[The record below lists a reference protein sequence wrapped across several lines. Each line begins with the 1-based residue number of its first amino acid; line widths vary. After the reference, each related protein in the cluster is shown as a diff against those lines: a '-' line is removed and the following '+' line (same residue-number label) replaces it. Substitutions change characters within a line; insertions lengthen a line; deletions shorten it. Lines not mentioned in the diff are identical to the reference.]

1 MDLSL
6 PLDPLTVFLGWI
18 PVLRGEICGYIPLA
32 VDTEILDVRN
42 RRAFLKQWKHRSLIG
57 FLVSFGLY
65 IFVIA
70 NIYFFAINTVAASAN
85 ATIFD
90 SAAVFVTAMGSTVL
104 GLLFLIHLV
113 LLVCVVVSGATAIAE
128 MGNSRLSMVLAELLH
143 KRNFPQEFN
152 KTEEQE
158 YLLLREK
165 ERLQLNI
172 NEIAPRLKE
181 LESMVNPWYGAQ

>member
-1 MDLSL
+1 MTDAEKKELKDLRIEMQSFKEQL
-6 PLDPLTVFLGWI
+6 YQL
-18 PVLRGEICGYIPLA
+18 
-32 VDTEILDVRN
+32 DTEILDVRN

-143 KRNFPQEFN
+143 KRNFPQEFK

-172 NEIAPRLKE
+172 NEITPRLKE